1 MASLQD
7 QLAGFSKPAQ
17 TPDSDSTPTARVF
30 KLLQRFLPDD
40 ATKDL
45 PLDTALGD
53 LAVDSLDRIEFAVRL
68 EQEFGARIDE
78 EIFEQFHTVGDI
90 CEFAAAQAQK
100 G

>member
-7 QLAGFSKPAQ
+7 QLAGFKAPVEVV
-17 TPDSDSTPTARVF
+17 DSDSTPTARVF

-40 ATKDL
+40 ATEDL
-45 PLDTALGD
+45 PLDTALRD

-78 EIFEQFHTVGDI
+78 EVFKQFHTVGDI
-90 CEFAAAQAQK
+90 CKFAEAQD
-100 G
+100 